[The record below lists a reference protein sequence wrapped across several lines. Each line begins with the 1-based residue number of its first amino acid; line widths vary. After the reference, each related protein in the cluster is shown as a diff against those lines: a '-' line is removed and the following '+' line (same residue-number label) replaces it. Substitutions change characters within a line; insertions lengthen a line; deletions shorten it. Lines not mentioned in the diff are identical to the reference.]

1 MFPSQFQNDDIFQQ
15 LLVFLKNKDQEIGK
29 SLRSQTAGLCNL
41 SRVLMSP
48 KRFSSEIVYTFSCFY
63 WMFARNFWHES
74 TYLQQVSQ
82 ALSSTKY
89 IILMKSL
96 LCHSFVLNSKETQI
110 KINRKYYIFLVGS
123 KYDWDFVREWSRKR
137 WCWVLFMLCFSF
149 TLNFPKVSLNLNFVF
164 CTLSHLE

>member
-29 SLRSQTAGLCNL
+29 TLKSQTADLCNL

-63 WMFARNFWHES
+63 WMYARNFWHES
-74 TYLQQVSQ
+74 TYLQKVSL
-82 ALSSTKY
+82 ALSSTKC

-96 LCHSFVLNSKETQI
+96 LCHSYFVLNSKETQT
-110 KINRKYYIFLVGS
+110 KINPKCYIFLVGFS
-123 KYDWDFVREWSRKR
+123 HDWDFAREWSRKR
-137 WCWVLFMLCFSF
+137 WCWVLFVLCFSLCF
-149 TLNFPKVSLNLNFVF
+149 FSVVSLQPYYDFMSLIYK
-164 CTLSHLE
+164 L